1 MTINE
6 QNQSLHCPVCG
17 EPMAYQIARGRK
29 SGKPFLMVKC
39 LRDGR
44 HFRGFIGD
52 QDYVRKL
59 LERLEAAN
67 NSKTNTESRENSP
80 GEEK

>member
-1 MTINE
+1 
-6 QNQSLHCPVCG
+6 
-17 EPMAYQIARGRK
+17 
-29 SGKPFLMVKC
+29 
-39 LRDGR
+39 
-44 HFRGFIGD
+44 
-52 QDYVRKL
+52 L